1 MRGGPAKPLP
11 RQYAR
16 ANSSYGIMRG
26 VLTSALQALSRHAAT
41 VLAVGVFAGLALPDL
56 AGWMRPLLPSA
67 VAGLLFLAL
76 LRIDWHDLTRHL
88 SRPLTGALLCAWFLI
103 ATPVLVW
110 LAVEIF
116 GVDSGLATALILA
129 AACPPIVSGP
139 AMALLL
145 RLDAPLMLVSV
156 VSASLLAP
164 FTVVAVSFYL
174 IGIDLHIDALQLLL
188 RLAFLI
194 GGCVL
199 TALIVRSL
207 LGQARLA
214 RWKNPFDTASV
225 LLLLIFAVAIMDGV
239 TDLVAQNL
247 WHVLRFIIAAFA
259 ANILLQLLGTGVT
272 AAMGRR
278 SALTVGFASGNRN
291 MGLLLAV
298 LPADSAPDALLFFAL
313 AQLPIYILPV
323 VLGPAY
329 RRWLAVA

>member
-1 MRGGPAKPLP
+1 M
-11 RQYAR
+11 
-16 ANSSYGIMRG
+16 MRG

-41 VLAVGVFAGLALPDL
+41 VLAVGIFAGLALPDL

-76 LRIDWHDLTRHL
+76 LRIDWQELSRHL
-88 SRPLTGALLCAWFLI
+88 SRPLAGALLCAWFLI

-110 LAVEIF
+110 LAVGLF
-116 GVDSGLATALILA
+116 DVDSGLGTALILA

-145 RLDAPLMLVSV
+145 RLDPSLMLVSV

-164 FTVVAVSFYL
+164 FSVVAVSSYL
-174 IGIDLHIDALQLLL
+174 LGVDLQIDALALFL

-199 TALIVRSL
+199 TALLVRRL
-207 LGQARLA
+207 LGQVRLA
-214 RWKNPFDTASV
+214 RCKNSFDIASV
-225 LLLLIFAVAIMDGV
+225 MLLLIFAVAIMDGV
-239 TDLVAQNL
+239 TEFVAQAP
-247 WHVLRFIIAAFA
+247 WRVLQFIIAAFA
-259 ANILLQLLGTGVT
+259 ANILLQLLGTGVA
-272 AAMGRR
+272 AAMARR

-298 LPADSAPDALLFFAL
+298 LPADSPPDVLLFFVL
-313 AQLPIYILPV
+313 AQLPIYILPA

-329 RRWLAVA
+329 RRWLP

>member
-1 MRGGPAKPLP
+1 MTRAYGMMRE
-11 RQYAR
+11 
-16 ANSSYGIMRG
+16 
-26 VLTSALQALSRHAAT
+26 VLISALQALSRHAAM
-41 VLAVGVFAGLALPDL
+41 VLAVGVFAGLVLPDL

-76 LRIDWHDLTRHL
+76 LRIDWQELSRHL
-88 SRPLTGALLCAWFLI
+88 SRPLIVALLCAWFLI
-103 ATPVLVW
+103 ATPVLMW
-110 LAVEIF
+110 AAVELF
-116 GVDSGLATALILA
+116 AVEKGLATALILA

-156 VSASLLAP
+156 AGASLLVP
-164 FTVVAVSFYL
+164 VTVVAVSPHL
-174 IGIDLHIDALQLLL
+174 IGVDLRIDAFELFL

-199 TALIVRSL
+199 TAVIARRL
-207 LGQARLA
+207 LGQARLL
-214 RWKNPFDTASV
+214 RCKNAFDITSV
-225 LLLLIFAVAIMDGV
+225 MLLLVFAVAIMDGV
-239 TDLVAQNL
+239 TVLVAQAP
-247 WHVLRFIIAAFA
+247 WHVLGFILAAFV
-259 ANILLQLLGTGVT
+259 ANMLLQLLGTGVT

-298 LPADSAPDALLFFAL
+298 LPADSAPDVLLFFAL
-313 AQLPIYILPV
+313 GQLPIYILPV

-329 RRWLAVA
+329 RRWLSGA

>member
-1 MRGGPAKPLP
+1 MRGGGSSEATVPAI
-11 RQYAR
+11 
-16 ANSSYGIMRG
+16 YGMMRG

-76 LRIDWHDLTRHL
+76 LRIDWQELGWHL

-110 LAVEIF
+110 LAVEMLRI
-116 GVDSGLATALILA
+116 DSGLATALILA

-145 RLDAPLMLVSV
+145 RMDAPLMLVSV

-164 FTVVAVSFYL
+164 FTVVAVSSYL
-174 IGIDLHIDALQLLL
+174 IGVDLRIDALQLFL

-214 RWKNPFDTASV
+214 RCKSPFDTASV
-225 LLLLIFAVAIMDGV
+225 LLLLIFAIAIMDGV
-239 TDLVAQNL
+239 TDLVARDP
-247 WHVLRFIIAAFA
+247 WHVLLFIVAAFA
-259 ANILLQLLGTGVT
+259 ANILLQLLGTGVM
-272 AAMGRR
+272 APMGRR
-278 SALTVGFASGNRN
+278 SALTLGFASGNRN

-298 LPADSAPDALLFFAL
+298 LPVDSVPDALLFFAL
-313 AQLPIYILPV
+313 AQLPIYILPAA
-323 VLGPAY
+323 LRPAY
-329 RRWLAVA
+329 NRWLSRS